1 MVEVPGIGGQA
12 PVDRVYNRV
21 LNDVHTARHAGGE
34 EPLCPAR
41 HSIGFLQEASGEKSM
56 VRSHLPVHN
65 VLCENMGANRYK
77 IIQPCQLH
85 SYWAPL
91 KNAITFLKSSLK
103 QRSDAQLYSETVITC
118 CNHSFCSHWPLRG
131 VSDGRQNTFQSLF
144 I

>member
-65 VLCENMGANRYK
+65 VLCENMGAEWVRV
-77 IIQPCQLH
+77 
-85 SYWAPL
+85 PL
-91 KNAITFLKSSLK
+91 PKCRDNMVPSTPDVNVIAEILDHFSLADV
-103 QRSDAQLYSETVITC
+103 Q
-118 CNHSFCSHWPLRG
+118 
-131 VSDGRQNTFQSLF
+131 DGLNPEP
-144 I
+144 